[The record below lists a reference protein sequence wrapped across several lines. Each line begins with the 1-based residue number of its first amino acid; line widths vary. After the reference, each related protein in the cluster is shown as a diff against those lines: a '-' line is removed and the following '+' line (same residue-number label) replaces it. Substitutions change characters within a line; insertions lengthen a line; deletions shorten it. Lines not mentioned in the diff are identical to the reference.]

1 MSRIFAIA
9 VSVLADATRRK
20 VMWAVLAVAAV
31 MSLAIPSLPSYGV
44 GVVEAIFREFSLA
57 VVYVAAV
64 LITLALCA
72 NRIPGEIER
81 RTIYNVLS
89 KRTARWEYLVGT
101 WMGIAAVMAALIAAF
116 IAVDI
121 AIGAFVY
128 HDWMWRLAQ
137 GGLAIWFESAILA
150 AAALAISTRVGPV
163 TVTMGA
169 LAFLVVAHSRGVLML
184 SPMITRFYPSLDM
197 FSIINPVAHG
207 TGITWSY
214 AGVMLVAFVG
224 WVLVLMS
231 LATASFASRD
241 L

>member
-1 MSRIFAIA
+1 MSRVLAIA
-9 VSVLADATRRK
+9 SSVVADAARRK

-57 VVYVAAV
+57 VIYVSAV

-89 KRTARWEYLVGT
+89 KRAARWEYLVGT
-101 WMGIAAVMAALIAAF
+101 WMGIAAVMALLIAAF
-116 IAVDI
+116 TAVDI

-128 HDWMWRLAQ
+128 HDAMWRLAQ
-137 GGLAIWFESAILA
+137 GGFAIWLESAVLA
-150 AAALAISTRVGPV
+150 AAAIAISTRVGPV

-169 LAFLVVAHSRGVLML
+169 LAFLVVAHARGALML
-184 SPMITRFYPSLDM
+184 NPAIARFYPSLDM
-197 FSIINPVAHG
+197 FSIIDPVAHG
-207 TGITWSY
+207 TGITWPY
-214 AGVMLVAFVG
+214 AGIMLVAFAG
-224 WVLVLMS
+224 WTLVLMG
-231 LATASFASRD
+231 LATALFASRD